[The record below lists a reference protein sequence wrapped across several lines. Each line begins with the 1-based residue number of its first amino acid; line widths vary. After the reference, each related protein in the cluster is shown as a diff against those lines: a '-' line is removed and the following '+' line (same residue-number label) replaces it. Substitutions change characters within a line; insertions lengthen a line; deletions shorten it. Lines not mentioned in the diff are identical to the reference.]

1 MPPKEKPNYAG
12 WVSAVVA
19 VLFLLGGAFA
29 FGASLVATDQV
40 IKTKVEGL
48 ESRLDKTE
56 KNQDEILRLLREIS
70 RK

>member
-1 MPPKEKPNYAG
+1 MPPKERPNYAG
-12 WVSAVVA
+12 WVSAAVA

-40 IKTKVEGL
+40 IKTKVDSMET
-48 ESRLDKTE
+48 RLDRYE
-56 KNQDEILRLLREIS
+56 KNQDEMLRILREMS

>member
-1 MPPKEKPNYAG
+1 MPPKERPNYAG
-12 WVSAVVA
+12 WVSAAVA

-40 IKTKVEGL
+40 IKTRVDNL
-48 ESRLDKTE
+48 ETQAAKAE
-56 KNQDEILRLLREIS
+56 KNQEEILRLLREIS

>member
-1 MPPKEKPNYAG
+1 MPPKERPNYAA

-40 IKTKVEGL
+40 VKAKVDDLGT
-48 ESRLDKTE
+48 RMDRYE
-56 KNQDEILRLLREIS
+56 KNQDEMLRLLREMS